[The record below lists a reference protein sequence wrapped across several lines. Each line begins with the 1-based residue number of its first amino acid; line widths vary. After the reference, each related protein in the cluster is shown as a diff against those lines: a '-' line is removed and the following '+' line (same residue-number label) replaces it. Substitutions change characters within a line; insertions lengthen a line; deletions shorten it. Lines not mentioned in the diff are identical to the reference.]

1 MPSSPDDGSYEVY
14 YTYDGEIVDVDH
26 SQGGGG
32 SGLVLVLVL
41 MPLLGIIAGGV
52 YVRRNPA
59 CMRAVMGKAARAT
72 PPSRRPADK
81 KYAQCDEEMQRAVGD
96 EGEAAAGAAKS
107 TAKKKR
113 KQKWMLSVELQGGE
127 PYQLTLPMSSAS
139 SPMELKQAIAEAC
152 LANLGMEVTPEAWME
167 EEELDKMVVQIL
179 DARVRGCPG
188 TPSACAIRTQL
199 PHELTDPPHT
209 THCAGRAGD
218 HDGHYGL

>member
-1 MPSSPDDGSYEVY
+1 
-14 YTYDGEIVDVDH
+14 
-26 SQGGGG
+26 
-32 SGLVLVLVL
+32 
-41 MPLLGIIAGGV
+41 
-52 YVRRNPA
+52 
-59 CMRAVMGKAARAT
+59 
-72 PPSRRPADK
+72 
-81 KYAQCDEEMQRAVGD
+81 
-96 EGEAAAGAAKS
+96 
-107 TAKKKR
+107 
-113 KQKWMLSVELQGGE
+113 MLSVELQGGE